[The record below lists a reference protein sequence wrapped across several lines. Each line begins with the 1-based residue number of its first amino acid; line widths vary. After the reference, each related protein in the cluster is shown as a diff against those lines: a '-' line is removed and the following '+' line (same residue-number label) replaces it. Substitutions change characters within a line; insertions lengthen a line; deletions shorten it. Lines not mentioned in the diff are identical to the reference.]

1 MFYLSDFMRIY
12 NIDDEKLTPVKKV
25 GFNKEKELQTLTEK
39 NLGELF
45 NLKFVAT
52 EFSVDNLRIDTLA
65 FNEETNSFVIIEY
78 KNTSNF
84 SVIDQGYSYLSL
96 LLNNK
101 AEFVL
106 KYNLVFNTKK
116 SKDDFDFTQTSVMFI
131 SPTYNKYQLRS
142 VEFSDIAFD
151 LWKVVKYSNGTVSF
165 DKVNNTETNASIKQ
179 VANSGN
185 KKKVN
190 REIKKCT
197 EEDTLKGKSD
207 NMKSLYYD
215 FKDFVLTN
223 NDDIEINHWKYYFVF
238 KVNNKIIASAA
249 VYAKSI
255 KTWINLKETE
265 LIDPK
270 DKARN
275 VANVGHHGVGD
286 YEFVITSEDDF
297 DYFDKLFKQSYEE
310 KS

>member
-1 MFYLSDFMRIY
+1 MIIY
-12 NIDDEKLTPVKKV
+12 NIKDEELTPIKKV
-25 GFNKEKELQTLTEK
+25 SFKNEKELQTLTEK
-39 NLGELF
+39 NLGVLF

-52 EFSVDNLRIDTLA
+52 EFQVDNLRIDTLA

-106 KYNLVFNTKK
+106 KYNLVFGKK
-116 SKDDFDFTQTSVMFI
+116 FSKDDFDFTQTSVMFI

-165 DKVNNTETNASIKQ
+165 DKVNNTNTNASIKQ
-179 VANSGN
+179 VANSDN
-185 KKKVN
+185 KKRKVN

-197 EEDTLKGKSD
+197 EEDTLDGKSED
-207 NMKSLYYD
+207 MKLLYGE
-215 FKDFVLTN
+215 FKDLVLEN
-223 NDDIEINHWKYYFVF
+223 YDDIEINHWKYYFVF
-238 KVNNKIIASAA
+238 KINNKIIASAA
-249 VYAKSI
+249 VLAKSI
-255 KTWINLKETE
+255 KTWINLKESE
-265 LIDPK
+265 LDDPDNK
-270 DKARN
+270 VRD
-275 VANVGHHGVGD
+275 VTNVGHHGVGD
-286 YEFVITSEDDF
+286 YEFVINSEDDF